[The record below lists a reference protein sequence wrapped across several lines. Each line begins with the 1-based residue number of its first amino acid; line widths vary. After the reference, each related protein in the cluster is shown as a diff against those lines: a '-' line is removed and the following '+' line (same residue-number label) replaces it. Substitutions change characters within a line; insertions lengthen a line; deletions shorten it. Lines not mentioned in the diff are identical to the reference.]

1 MKGGD
6 FGSRTACAPVP
17 GLPHLGTARRQGVR
31 IKLIAALLAAGL
43 AAPVLANDMAAVLA
57 EIKRLAA
64 RVEALEQ
71 QNKALEKSL
80 ATERLSETEPEIVT
94 RLKAVEFQTLSM
106 QKQARQIEALE
117 GITVGAS
124 LTGVV
129 QKVMRSGIHSDGAG
143 NTASTA
149 AETRANYRG
158 DISVTL
164 PGGAIGNAEG
174 SIFGHFRFGQGA
186 GIGLRP
192 TYTSSANSTAFE
204 VGSGAGNLAADD
216 SFGILAQAWY
226 QLKISLMDDGRKANA
241 REHLHL
247 TAGKIDPFV
256 FFDQNAA
263 ADDES
268 ARFMNNAFVHNPL
281 LDSGGDI
288 RADAYGFAPGAIVQY
303 ANERQKGAEWGLS
316 LGVFGAGPGA
326 NFTGSLAGPFVIAQA
341 ETAARFNYLPGN
353 YRAYLWHNG
362 RGVGYDGIERK
373 HSGIGFSAD
382 QKVTDEM
389 TLFGRYG
396 HQLTGKVRFDRAL
409 TLGGELRGNRWGRGA
424 DGFGLALGALRT
436 SSDFRNDSPTID
448 ANADAA
454 PDFGYQAGGSEKLVE
469 IYYRF
474 KLNSKVELT
483 PDFQWIRQPGGNAA
497 APTVKVLGLR
507 ARVGF

>member
-1 MKGGD
+1 MNFTRNLMVAAVAGA
-6 FGSRTACAPVP
+6 FA
-17 GLPHLGTARRQGVR
+17 LP
-31 IKLIAALLAAGL
+31 ALPTLAADDMS
-43 AAPVLANDMAAVLA
+43 VLKA
-57 EIKRLAA
+57 ELKRLSE
-64 RVEALEQ
+64 RIESLERN
-71 QNKALEKSL
+71 NKEMEKAL
-80 ATERLSETEPEIVT
+80 ATERVSEKEPEVVT

-129 QKVMRSGIHSDGAG
+129 QKVGAG
-143 NTASTA
+143 STASGVD
-149 AETRANYRG
+149 ETRANYRG

-164 PGGAIGNAEG
+164 PGGEMGNAEG
-174 SIFGHFRFGQGA
+174 KIFGHFRFGQGT

-192 TYTSSANSTAFE
+192 TYTSSANTTAFE
-204 VGSGAGNLAADD
+204 VGSTPADD

-226 QLKISLMDDGRKANA
+226 QLKIPLMDDGMKANA

-288 RADAYGFAPGAIVQY
+288 RADAYGFAPGMIVQY

-316 LGVFGAGPGA
+316 LGMFGSGPGA

-341 ETAARFNYLPGN
+341 ETAARINYLPGN

-362 RGVGYDGIERK
+362 RGAGYDGIERK
-373 HSGIGFSAD
+373 HAGIGFSAD
-382 QKVTDEM
+382 QKVTDDV

-396 HQLTGKVRFDRAL
+396 HQLTGKTRFDRAL
-409 TLGGELRGNRWGRGA
+409 TLGAELAGTPWARA
-424 DGFGLALGALRT
+424 SDGVGVAFGALRT
-436 SSDFRNDSPTID
+436 SNDFRNDSLTVD
-448 ANADAA
+448 ADGDAV
-454 PDFGYQAGGSEKLVE
+454 PDFGYQASGSEKQME
-469 IYYRF
+469 IYYRYKF
-474 KLNSKVELT
+474 NSHVELT
-483 PDFQWIRQPGGNAA
+483 PDLQWIRQPGGNAGA
-497 APTVKVLGLR
+497 ATVKVLGLR
-507 ARVGF
+507 AKVGF